1 MRCVGCVLNTD
12 AEMLHNSKV
21 ACLLHRRQVKERY
34 VLDKAIVDYW
44 HQHQQPC
51 SKSGHDLNNSD
62 CCRKAEQDDI
72 QMMLPG
78 LAGEDPECLGRQQR
92 QKEQLREWLN
102 QQQAEKKAERHQ
114 QMLEGQSY
122 SA

>member
-1 MRCVGCVLNTD
+1 M
-12 AEMLHNSKV
+12 
-21 ACLLHRRQVKERY
+21 
-34 VLDKAIVDYW
+34 LDKAIVDYW
-44 HQHQQPC
+44 HQHQQQPW
-51 SKSGHDLNNSD
+51 SKCDQNNSD
-62 CCRKAEQDDI
+62 CSRKTEQDDI

-78 LAGEDPECLGRQQR
+78 LVGEDPECSGRRQR

-102 QQQAEKKAERHQ
+102 QQQNEQKAERHQ

>member
-1 MRCVGCVLNTD
+1 M
-12 AEMLHNSKV
+12 
-21 ACLLHRRQVKERY
+21 
-34 VLDKAIVDYW
+34 LDKAIVDYW
-44 HQHQQPC
+44 HQHQQPW
-51 SKSGHDLNNSD
+51 SKSEHDLNSSD
-62 CCRKAEQDDI
+62 CCKKPEQGDI

-78 LAGEDPECLGRQQR
+78 LVGEDPECLGRQQR

-102 QQQAEKKAERHQ
+102 QQQSEQKAERHQ